1 MYLQGKHVSYYTEE
15 EFEDTKETIIIRI
28 SKQYRQH
35 NGQKKDNQRSAK
47 HTHQAKDRVTR
58 TLLKTG
64 DELRCN
70 RRSCGVV
77 HF

>member
-1 MYLQGKHVSYYTEE
+1 MYLQGE
-15 EFEDTKETIIIRI
+15 EFEDTKETIRIQI

-35 NGQKKDNQRSAK
+35 NGKKKKDKQQSTK

-64 DELRCN
+64 DELRCS